1 MIHRRDEFRGA
12 QATIDKVHQLA
23 KDGKINLFTQ
33 YQMASVKGDKNLE
46 SIDIKHDNNE
56 IKNLKTDYVLGFF
69 GLIMQLGPIANWGL
83 NIDKKTIEVDTEKFE
98 TNQKGIYAVGDICN
112 YPGKLKLIL
121 SGFHEGALAARAC
134 FKLARPNEKYRFEF
148 TTSSKTIKE
157 RLGVKKVI
165 ELYSANTPNGKKISI
180 MLEEI
185 GYEYK
190 VINIDLNKGDQFK
203 PEFKKISP
211 FSKIPVIIDQDNNKN
226 IFESG
231 AILMYLAEQS
241 GKFYDTKDRLEIN
254 QWLMAQMGYVGPML
268 GQHHQFH
275 HYNPGKSQ
283 FGEER
288 YFKIS
293 KRIYEE
299 LDERLSKSRFLAGEN
314 YTIADIG
321 TFPWIARHEW
331 HDIGLKN
338 YKNLTRWYVEIS
350 EREAVK
356 KGFKF
361 MNKDEVPP
369 KP

>member
-1 MIHRRDEFRGA
+1 
-12 QATIDKVHQLA
+12 
-23 KDGKINLFTQ
+23 
-33 YQMASVKGDKNLE
+33 
-46 SIDIKHDNNE
+46 
-56 IKNLKTDYVLGFF
+56 
-69 GLIMQLGPIANWGL
+69 
-83 NIDKKTIEVDTEKFE
+83 
-98 TNQKGIYAVGDICN
+98 
-112 YPGKLKLIL
+112 
-121 SGFHEGALAARAC
+121 
-134 FKLARPNEKYRFEF
+134 
-148 TTSSKTIKE
+148 
-157 RLGVKKVI
+157 
-165 ELYSANTPNGKKISI
+165 

-190 VINIDLNKGDQFK
+190 VVNIDLNKGDQFK

-338 YKNLTRWYVEIS
+338 FKNLTRWYEEIS
-350 EREAVK
+350 QREGVK
-356 KGFKF
+356 KGFAF
-361 MNKDEVPP
+361 MDKNEVPP
-369 KP
+369 KPY